1 MLIKPEIGSSHNT
14 GNHYSFFKYALS
26 ATSAAVLASLMLQNP
41 EERRAR
47 SEEIE
52 QPKLV
57 AELVTGMKFPLTL
70 EMPPF
75 QVTPYQGQRAGY
87 VYKMGPKGVGY
98 YPDAHR
104 GGNKYVN
111 VDTESK
117 QQHLIGIGMRCMLQ
131 KCEFALAQAYA
142 IGLYIDE
149 SFLEDASQ
157 GQTKHLDSRPLEDPR
172 VRKTL
177 RLVMAREVK
186 GPHIAKGFDRT
197 LINVLRKLTNSK
209 KSPGKDALKKFTSI
223 FSNCGTLQQND
234 DVMLYMPGDGSLTIF
249 IRGESRGRIDSQLL
263 CDAIMEMYIGSKP
276 VGPLIRSNFIAGY
289 AMAAKDGL
297 ANVQQPPGSVP
308 CP

>member
-1 MLIKPEIGSSHNT
+1 M
-14 GNHYSFFKYALS
+14 
-26 ATSAAVLASLMLQNP
+26 MLQNS
-41 EERRAR
+41 EERRTRNEAM
-47 SEEIE
+47 E

-57 AELVTGMKFPLTL
+57 AELVTGMKFPLTM

-75 QVTPYQGQRAGY
+75 QVTSYQGHRPGY

-98 YPDAHR
+98 YPDAYR
-104 GGNKYVN
+104 GGNKYVHAE
-111 VDTESK
+111 TEAK

-149 SFLEDASQ
+149 SFVEDESLAQ
-157 GQTKHLDSRPLEDPR
+157 GRHLDARPLEDPR

-197 LINVLRKLTNSK
+197 LINVLRRMTNSK

-223 FSNCGTLQQND
+223 FSSCGTLQQND

-249 IRGESRGRIDSQLL
+249 IKGESRGRIDSQLL
-263 CDAIMEMYIGSKP
+263 CDAVTEMYIGSKP
-276 VGPLIRSNFIAGY
+276 VGPLIRSNFLAG
-289 AMAAKDGL
+289 
-297 ANVQQPPGSVP
+297 
-308 CP
+308 